1 MVIFKIIRLIILI
14 LSLNYFFIY
23 CYAFTFNAFKLT
35 NKKQILK
42 VNIKIRILIFKLE
55 KIILNNVKT
64 IPYCFLIRNRA

>member
-1 MVIFKIIRLIILI
+1 MVIFKIIGLIILI
-14 LSLNYFFIY
+14 LSLNHFFIY

-35 NKKQILK
+35 NKKQIHK
-42 VNIKIRILIFKLE
+42 VNIKIIILIFKLE